1 MPQAHLFYSL
11 FFIIYYF
18 TRAHAQAPRR
28 QGGKGM
34 RIKNLG
40 GKLTVTAAIIAA
52 VILYGL
58 LDITCPIKELTGIPC
73 PGCGMTR
80 AYLSLL
86 QGDISAAFAF
96 HPLFPT
102 VPVAYLMLWTDGR
115 LVGHKWVD
123 RGILIAIA
131 VGFVAIWI
139 GRIFIHFS

>member
-1 MPQAHLFYSL
+1 MKRPYD
-11 FFIIYYF
+11 
-18 TRAHAQAPRR
+18 R
-28 QGGKGM
+28 GKGM
-34 RIKNLG
+34 KIKNLG